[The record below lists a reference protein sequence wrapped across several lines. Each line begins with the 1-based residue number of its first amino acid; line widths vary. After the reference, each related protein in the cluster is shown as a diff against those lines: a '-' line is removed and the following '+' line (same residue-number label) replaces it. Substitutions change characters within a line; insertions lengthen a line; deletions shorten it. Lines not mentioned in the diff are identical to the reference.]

1 MCIHN
6 FVATDIVVST
16 VALELHNSDMPMY
29 LSISKMAFR
38 AKIHF
43 GISLHSARDF
53 SDRCVPHYGLE
64 MVNMWFGG
72 QMPHLSAPP
81 PTTFRDRIPW

>member
-1 MCIHN
+1 MCIRN

-43 GISLHSARDF
+43 GISLHMGPRFFRSVCSLPRRAE
-53 SDRCVPHYGLE
+53 PYG
-64 MVNMWFGG
+64 G
-72 QMPHLSAPP
+72 H
-81 PTTFRDRIPW
+81 

>member
-1 MCIHN
+1 MLHCMLFKFWLVWIQLPTDGN
-6 FVATDIVVST
+6 SQAARKLINVATDIVVST

-43 GISLHSARDF
+43 GI
-53 SDRCVPHYGLE
+53 
-64 MVNMWFGG
+64 
-72 QMPHLSAPP
+72 
-81 PTTFRDRIPW
+81 